1 MEIDKLTIE
10 ITNNFKL
17 SHSLL
22 SKLQSH
28 SNSIDQMNLS
38 KNIKTALATK
48 IQSLSS
54 TFRKKQRIYLDKLSG
69 HNQSNFDI
77 LPPDTYQSV
86 KDDEQLSIN
95 QLNSHQL
102 QLQSDNE
109 LDQRDLEINNIAQ
122 SISDLAELFRDLN
135 TLVID
140 QGTMLDRIDYNAQGT
155 KTQVDDANIQLNQ
168 ATKYQKSSS
177 KFKCI
182 CLLILL
188 ILLVIVFIIY
198 KPHMN

>member
-1 MEIDKLTIE
+1 M
-10 ITNNFKL
+10 
-17 SHSLL
+17 
-22 SKLQSH
+22 
-28 SNSIDQMNLS
+28 
-38 KNIKTALATK
+38 
-48 IQSLSS
+48 SS

-69 HNQSNFDI
+69 YNQSNFDI
-77 LPPDTYQSV
+77 PDADPYQSL
-86 KDDEQLSIN
+86 KDDEQLSKN

-102 QLQSDNE
+102 HLQSDND
-109 LDQRDLEINNIAQ
+109 LDQRDFEINNIAQ

-140 QGTMLDRIDYNAQGT
+140 QGTLFDRIDFNAQGT
-155 KTQVDDANIQLNQ
+155 KTQVDNAVTQLNQ

-198 KPHMN
+198 KPNM